1 MSNEHTSHLHA
12 INHNPRPHS
21 DPADPNLHVED
32 DGTTHSGSYL
42 LGLALA
48 IVLTLAS
55 FGAAITHV
63 VWAPGLPVF
72 LAVLA
77 VAQMGVHLVFFM
89 HVNATEEGENTV
101 LALGFGIFIV
111 LLVVFGSMIIMHNLS
126 HFMPSMDQ
134 LMKMQR

>member
-1 MSNEHTSHLHA
+1 MHNEETHHGTDTDLGLEDA
-12 INHNPRPHS
+12 EVTNPK
-21 DPADPNLHVED
+21 
-32 DGTTHSGSYL
+32 TYL

-48 IVLTLAS
+48 IALTLAS
-55 FGAAITHV
+55 FGAAISHV
-63 VWAPGLPVF
+63 IWGPGLPVF

-126 HFMPSMDQ
+126 SLMPSMEQ

>member
-1 MSNEHTSHLHA
+1 MLNEESHHGKDTDLGLEDA
-12 INHNPRPHS
+12 EVTNPK
-21 DPADPNLHVED
+21 
-32 DGTTHSGSYL
+32 TYL
-42 LGLALA
+42 FGLALA
-48 IVLTLAS
+48 IALTLAS
-55 FGAAITHV
+55 FGAAISHV
-63 VWAPGLPVF
+63 IWGPGLPVF

-111 LLVVFGSMIIMHNLS
+111 LLVVFGLIIIMHNLS
-126 HFMPSMDQ
+126 SFMPSMDQ

>member
-1 MSNEHTSHLHA
+1 MLNEDSAHHGAHDDSHLE
-12 INHNPRPHS
+12 IEDEGSTNPQ
-21 DPADPNLHVED
+21 
-32 DGTTHSGSYL
+32 SYL
-42 LGLALA
+42 GGLALA

-55 FGAAITHV
+55 FGAAITHF
-63 VWAPGLPVF
+63 VWGPGLPVL

-77 VAQMGVHLVFFM
+77 IAQMGVHLVFFM

-111 LLVVFGSMIIMHNLS
+111 LLVVFGSIIIMNNLTNI
-126 HFMPSMDQ
+126 MPSMDQ

>member
-1 MSNEHTSHLHA
+1 MQHDEGAVHHGT
-12 INHNPRPHS
+12 HS
-21 DPADPNLHVED
+21 DPNLEIED
-32 DGTTHSGSYL
+32 DGSTNPTSYL
-42 LGLALA
+42 GGLALA
-48 IVLTLAS
+48 IILTLAS
-55 FGAAITHV
+55 FGAATTHV
-63 VWAPGLPVF
+63 VWGPGLPIL

-111 LLVVFGSMIIMHNLS
+111 LLVVFGSIIIMNNLS
-126 HFMPSMDQ
+126 GFMPSMDE

>member
-1 MSNEHTSHLHA
+1 MLNEETHHGHDTDLGLEDA
-12 INHNPRPHS
+12 GVTNPR
-21 DPADPNLHVED
+21 
-32 DGTTHSGSYL
+32 TYL
-42 LGLALA
+42 LGLGLA
-48 IVLTLAS
+48 IILTLAS
-55 FGAAITHV
+55 FGAAVTHV
-63 VWAPGLPVF
+63 IWNPGLPVF

-111 LLVVFGSMIIMHNLS
+111 LLVVFGSLIIMHNLS
-126 HFMPSMDQ
+126 NFMPSMDQ

>member
-1 MSNEHTSHLHA
+1 MLSEETHHGSDTDLGLEDA
-12 INHNPRPHS
+12 EVTNPK
-21 DPADPNLHVED
+21 
-32 DGTTHSGSYL
+32 TYL

-48 IVLTLAS
+48 IALTLAS
-55 FGAAITHV
+55 FGAAISHV
-63 VWAPGLPVF
+63 IWGPGLPVF

-126 HFMPSMDQ
+126 SLMPSMEQ

>member
-1 MSNEHTSHLHA
+1 MLNEETHHGKDTDLGLEDA
-12 INHNPRPHS
+12 EVTNPK
-21 DPADPNLHVED
+21 
-32 DGTTHSGSYL
+32 TYL
-42 LGLALA
+42 FGLALA
-48 IVLTLAS
+48 IALTLAS
-55 FGAAITHV
+55 FGAAISHV
-63 VWAPGLPVF
+63 IWGPGLPVF

-126 HFMPSMDQ
+126 SFMPSMDQ

>member
-1 MSNEHTSHLHA
+1 MLNEETHHGKDIDLSL
-12 INHNPRPHS
+12 
-21 DPADPNLHVED
+21 ED
-32 DGTTHSGSYL
+32 DAVINPKTYL
-42 LGLALA
+42 FGLALA
-48 IVLTLAS
+48 ILLTLAS

-63 VWAPGLPVF
+63 IWGPGLPIF

-111 LLVVFGSMIIMHNLS
+111 ALVVFGSMIIMHNLS
-126 HFMPSMDQ
+126 NFMPSMEQ

>member
-1 MSNEHTSHLHA
+1 MSNEHAVHHG
-12 INHNPRPHS
+12 PHS
-21 DPADPNLHVED
+21 DPSDPNLHVED
-32 DGTTHSGSYL
+32 DGTTSSGSYL
-42 LGLALA
+42 LGLGLA

-55 FGAAITHV
+55 FGAAISHAI
-63 VWAPGLPVF
+63 WGPGLPVF

-126 HFMPSMDQ
+126 NFMPSMDQ

>member
-1 MSNEHTSHLHA
+1 MLNEETHHGKDTDLSLEDETV
-12 INHNPRPHS
+12 INPK
-21 DPADPNLHVED
+21 
-32 DGTTHSGSYL
+32 TYL
-42 LGLALA
+42 FGLALA
-48 IVLTLAS
+48 ILLTLAS

-63 VWAPGLPVF
+63 IWGPGLPIF

-111 LLVVFGSMIIMHNLS
+111 ALVVFGSMIIMHNLS
-126 HFMPSMDQ
+126 NFMPSMEE

>member
-1 MSNEHTSHLHA
+1 MLNEETHHGKDTDLGLEDA
-12 INHNPRPHS
+12 EVTNPK
-21 DPADPNLHVED
+21 
-32 DGTTHSGSYL
+32 TYL
-42 LGLALA
+42 FGLALA
-48 IVLTLAS
+48 ILLTLAS
-55 FGAAITHV
+55 FGAAISHV
-63 VWAPGLPVF
+63 IWGPGLPVF

-126 HFMPSMDQ
+126 SFMPSMDQ

>member
-1 MSNEHTSHLHA
+1 MLNEETHHGSDTDLGLEDA
-12 INHNPRPHS
+12 EVTNPK
-21 DPADPNLHVED
+21 
-32 DGTTHSGSYL
+32 TYL

-48 IVLTLAS
+48 IGLTLAS
-55 FGAAITHV
+55 FGAAISHV
-63 VWAPGLPVF
+63 IWGPGLPVF

-126 HFMPSMDQ
+126 SLMPSMEQ